1 MRSVHWQPETPTCQ
15 ECGFD
20 WNCPVGEAVAE
31 VESAHASA
39 TAALR
44 SVADPLRQRGE
55 RWSAAMYVW
64 HLVDV
69 LRIGMERL
77 LTLRLEPGR
86 GIPCW
91 DENELARV
99 RQYDRLSPAV
109 GLAAL
114 GRASRDWV
122 GAATTTPADASTRHP
137 EYGQIDA
144 ADVIR
149 RTAHEV
155 RHHVQDIERS

>member
-1 MRSVHWQPETPTCQ
+1 MHWQPETPTCA

-20 WNCPVGEAVAE
+20 WNCAVPAAIAE
-31 VESAHASA
+31 VEAAHTAA

-44 SVADPLRQRGE
+44 GVADPLLRRGE
-55 RWSAAMYVW
+55 RWSASMYLW

-77 LTLRLEPGR
+77 ITLRLEPEGA
-86 GIPCW
+86 IPCW
-91 DENELARV
+91 DENALARV

-109 GLAAL
+109 GLAVL
-114 GRASRDWV
+114 GRAVRDWL
-122 GAATTTPADASTRHP
+122 GAATTTPADAVTRHP
-137 EYGQIDA
+137 VYGELGT
-144 ADVIR
+144 ADLIR

-155 RHHVQDIERS
+155 RHHLQDIERS